1 MVLIMVL
8 NSQITLI
15 KVFIFNNLKRKYG
28 GARSPASLIISSVWK
43 PYMKHNCKLDDL
55 RAGFEVAEGNMFGM
69 AGWLSPPSTS
79 GK

>member
-28 GARSPASLIISSVWK
+28 GQTVRISICPVEAQK
-43 PYMKHNCKLDDL
+43 VYFI
-55 RAGFEVAEGNMFGM
+55 AYFEC
-69 AGWLSPPSTS
+69 SSTS
-79 GK
+79 NCLV